1 MKVVVAFSGGTDS
14 VAALIDSINKYG
26 KENVIAYMIV
36 VISKDDAPRT
46 FRMHEAQQFSAEN
59 ICEILGVELVVDKQ
73 ILVTKGHTVHP
84 DMYQWAHSLIMY
96 CIANKDVSAAL
107 YGQSSD
113 DTYHEHAY
121 LWREIFEKC
130 MKAQKRNVSI
140 EVPPLL
146 HLSKKQAYDT
156 IPESIKKYVWTC
168 AHPLGRVLNGNEI
181 KRYMPCGKCEKCVEF
196 NTKVCHIVCG
206 SEQKAKAILEIK

>member
-156 IPESIKKYVWTC
+156 IPESIKKYIWTC
-168 AHPLGRVLNGNEI
+168 ARPIGHTKEKDKITEYIPCNE
-181 KRYMPCGKCEKCVEF
+181 CSKCKEF
-196 NTKVCHIVCG
+196 QQKVMKDNYV
-206 SEQKAKAILEIK
+206 

>member
-1 MKVVVAFSGGTDS
+1 MMKTVVAFSAGTDS

-59 ICEILGVELVVDKQ
+59 ICEILDVELVVDKQ

-156 IPESIKKYVWTC
+156 IPESIKKYIWTC
-168 AHPLGRVLNGNEI
+168 ARPIGFTKEKDKI
-181 KRYMPCGKCEKCVEF
+181 TEYIPCNKCSKCLEF
-196 NTKVCHIVCG
+196 KSKVY
-206 SEQKAKAILEIK
+206 